1 MEVAWSKL
9 SVAVLIARSL
19 FAPHLLAQTVAGPLS
34 CLGTYPSGGAANS
47 GARVVVTAMDRNVGL
62 RSISYSYESGCY
74 LLSGLPPG
82 R

>member
-19 FAPHLLAQTVAGPLS
+19 FPPHLLAQTVAGPLS
-34 CLGTYPSGGAANS
+34 CLGTYPSGAANS
-47 GARVVVTAMDRNVGL
+47 GARVVVTAIDRNVSL